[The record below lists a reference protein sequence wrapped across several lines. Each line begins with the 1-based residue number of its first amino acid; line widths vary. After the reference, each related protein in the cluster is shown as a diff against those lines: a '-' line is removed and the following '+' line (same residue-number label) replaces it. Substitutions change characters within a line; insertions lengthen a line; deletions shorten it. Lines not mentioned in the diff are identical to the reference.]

1 MSETSQKLT
10 EEQKNRVWSTIDKN
24 QCSDDRDPKEVIR
37 EDYNG
42 NEDAYLI
49 DMAEWHNIL
58 I

>member
-10 EEQKNRVWSTIDKN
+10 EEQKSKIWGVINKN

-37 EDYNG
+37 ENYKG

-49 DMAEWHNIL
+49 DMAKWHNIL